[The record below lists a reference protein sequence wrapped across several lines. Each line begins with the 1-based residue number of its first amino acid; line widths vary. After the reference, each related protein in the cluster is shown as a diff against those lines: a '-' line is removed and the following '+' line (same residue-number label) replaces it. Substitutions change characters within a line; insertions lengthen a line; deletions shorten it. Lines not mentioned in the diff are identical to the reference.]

1 MLKTKARLFLSLS
14 AGVAIITTFPALAQD
29 NFYAGK
35 QVRIYAQEQASG
47 YSLYAQ
53 LISLHL
59 GRFLPGKPTVVIGY
73 MPGAAGLTLTN
84 YLYEVAPRDGTTL
97 AIPDQDLATKQAR
110 KIKGVRYDA
119 SRLTYIGR
127 ATANVP
133 VHMAWHNT
141 GVSRIEELKQKTL
154 VTGAVGMEG
163 THVDLPK
170 AQNQLLGSNWKIISG
185 YRGNNEIRLAMER
198 GELGAGIAP
207 ATLFNE
213 QLKPWLVEGKVKI
226 LVQYSEAR
234 HPLFPDVP
242 TIVELAEKPEDK
254 ALFKFLVSL
263 STFGRSLVAPPDLP
277 TQRTELL
284 RKAFEEMLIDK
295 AFLGDAEKMGADL
308 IPMKGEDLASYM
320 SGVLKTPAEVVA
332 AANKLIDGQ

>member
-1 MLKTKARLFLSLS
+1 MFKIKVRLFLSLS
-14 AGVAIITTFPALAQD
+14 AGATIFSSFSALAQD

-53 LISLHL
+53 LISRHL
-59 GRFLPGKPTVVIGY
+59 GRFLPGKPTVVVGY
-73 MPGAAGLTLTN
+73 MPGAAGLILTN
-84 YLYEVAPRDGTTL
+84 YLYEVAPRDGATL
-97 AIPDQDLATKQAR
+97 AVPDQDLATKQAR
-110 KIKGVRYDA
+110 KLKGVRYDA
-119 SRLTYIGR
+119 SQFTYIGR

-133 VHMAWHNT
+133 VHMAWHTT

-154 VTGAVGMEG
+154 LTGAVGMEG

-170 AQNQLLGSNWKIISG
+170 AQNQLLGFNWKIISG
-185 YRGNNEIRLAMER
+185 YRGNNQIRLAMER

-213 QLKPWLVEGKVKI
+213 QLKPWIAEGKVTI
-226 LVQYSEAR
+226 LLQYSEAR

-242 TIVELAEKPEDK
+242 TIVELAERPEDK

-263 STFGRSLVAPPDLP
+263 STFGRSLVAPPNLP

-284 RKAFEEMLIDK
+284 RNAFEEMLTDK
-295 AFLGDAEKMGADL
+295 AFLAEAEKMGADL
-308 IPMKGEDLASYM
+308 IPMKGQDLAGYM
-320 SGVLKTPAEVVA
+320 SGILNTPAEIVA
-332 AANKLIDGQ
+332 TANRLIDGN